1 MISKNSSRSASTQF
15 GRSHFGKLRANWDQ
29 CWMCLSSFFK
39 ESKAPRLFFLRDPT
53 HFNQKNR
60 DPTHFNQIWIIY
72 LYGIISWLLFIIIY
86 ERNYHTYICIYIH
99 SFPIVINI
107 NHSFSNFEETLK
119 HFIQIWTIFMYYIFI
134 IIFIIIYLL
143 LF

>member
-1 MISKNSSRSASTQF
+1 MISKNSCRSASTQF

-39 ESKAPRLFFLRDPT
+39 ESKAPRLFFLKKTEILHILIR
-53 HFNQKNR
+53 FEL
-60 DPTHFNQIWIIY
+60 FIY
-72 LYGIISWLLFIIIY
+72 MVFISWLLFIIIY
-86 ERNYHTYICIYIH
+86 ERNYHMHIRIYIH